1 MEYVCLGI
9 IKDSFGLDGTIKIY
23 STTNMS
29 AKRYKIDA
37 MVFLYNPQSN
47 TREEHKVLSYRHSG
61 LFDFV
66 KLNDI
71 DTPEQVKTFKG
82 YEIHA
87 IKDQKDLE
95 KGEYFYSDLKKCN
108 VVDEQGNLLG
118 KVKEVEEFP
127 AQLTL
132 RVGRANKPD
141 FFVPFIKEFIL
152 GVNIEKHTICVK
164 IIEGLL

>member
-1 MEYVCLGI
+1 MEYVSLGVI
-9 IKDSFGLDGTIKIY
+9 NDSFGLDGTIKIY

-29 AKRYKIDA
+29 SKRYQQGA
-37 MVFLYNPQSN
+37 TVFLYNPQ
-47 TREEHKVLSYRHSG
+47 TREEIEHKVLAFRHSG

-66 KLNDI
+66 KLDGI
-71 DTPEQVKTFKG
+71 DTPEQVKAFKG

-87 IKDQKDLE
+87 IKDQKDLD
-95 KGEYFYSDLKKCN
+95 KDTYFYSDLRGCD
-108 VVDEQGNLLG
+108 VIDEQGNVLG
-118 KVKEVEEFP
+118 KVKEIEEFP

-132 RVGRANKPD
+132 RVGRVKMPD

-152 GVNIEKHTICVK
+152 SVDIQNKKICIK

>member
-29 AKRYKIDA
+29 AKRYKQDA
-37 MVFLYNPQSN
+37 TVFLYNPQTSE
-47 TREEHKVLSYRHSG
+47 REEHKVLAFRHSG

-71 DTPEQVKTFKG
+71 ETPEQVKLFKG

-95 KGEYFYSDLKKCN
+95 KGQYFYSDLKQCN
-108 VVDEQGNLLG
+108 VIDEQGNILG

-132 RVGRANKPD
+132 RVGRVNMPD
-141 FFVPFIKEFIL
+141 FFIPFIKEFIL
-152 GVNIEKHTICVK
+152 SVDIEKHTICVK